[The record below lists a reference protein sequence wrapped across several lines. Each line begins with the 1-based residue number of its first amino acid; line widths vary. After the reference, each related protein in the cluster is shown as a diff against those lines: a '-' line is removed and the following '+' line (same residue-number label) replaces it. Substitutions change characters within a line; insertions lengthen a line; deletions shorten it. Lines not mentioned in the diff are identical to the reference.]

1 LKAEL
6 KRTGR
11 RPKACGILEGCFADV
26 ASREVTTKRD
36 RERKTERERERERR
50 GEGGGV
56 TVVPL

>member
-36 RERKTERERERERR
+36 RERKTERER
-50 GEGGGV
+50 GGGGGGV